1 MNVLRFKIYRVV
13 IKVLGIPQSGTLLCF
28 EMTLGPIYHLRAK
41 LYKCIRNPINNDKK
55 SKLFLEIGQIDA
67 FTMFRCIRLQL
78 LLP

>member
-28 EMTLGPIYHLRAK
+28 EMTLFIILEQN
-41 LYKCIRNPINNDKK
+41 CTTINNDKK
-55 SKLFLEIGQIDA
+55 SKLFQEIGQIDA